1 MAETTITKQPDAYC
15 YQNGSVVS
23 DWNENGVNSRV
34 LLWGGDNAFW
44 AAYRLTLPFDAN
56 IELAQ
61 LELSFDLINEIQ
73 DQDTTTFLCEVFD
86 GAGARLRDTTLID
99 SATLTLLDGVHGY
112 RTFLFRNMRDF
123 NTSEIS
129 FRVAADGGYG
139 RYVSFPTATLRVVYT
154 PPTLSITPTP
164 NPVYAEQSV
173 TLAFTNRISQSL
185 TVTLTANDSTLDELT
200 ADSDEL
206 TILCPTAWL
215 DNVSPTTNTL
225 IVTVTATDAL
235 ERSATAQFVLKRP
248 FPTRASPVAPRSA
261 RLEGS
266 NPINFAWSVDATNG
280 AQTEA
285 QLQWSTDNAIWEEL
299 ATVSG
304 SGTTWTVPRV
314 KFPPGT
320 IYWRVRVKNEFDI
333 VGPWSSAVTFTV
345 AYAAT
350 AQVVPVDSPTSGVI
364 NAQVDRVFSVMLEA
378 SGATYEPFTIESAT
392 FYWRARSSGPFT
404 AISMEPNADRAS
416 VLIEAGTFPSGTLQ
430 WDAEATDNTGRTT
443 LTDTYTISTLGA
455 EVEAIPVSPIDTVES
470 GSSVIVFRWDY
481 GSIDGSPQKSVDIQ
495 ISTDGE
501 TWTSLATV
509 TGSAARSYE
518 AAASTFDAGL
528 VYWRIRATSE
538 NDVTGPWSRTV
549 SFIALAAPL
558 VQGVAADGKPFVTVT
573 WQVNGQLAFE
583 IDIDGRIYGDYGA
596 NVRSYTWP
604 EPMQT
609 GLHSVKVRAQNQYGL
624 WSEWASANFYTF
636 DVPQTIVLSGTAD
649 ESVHLSWTGGEATI
663 PVITVQPVDM
673 WATEGLVSFSVD
685 AVGTGIHFQW
695 LKKTSPAA
703 PWIAASSDD
712 ANNRTYTAP
721 VAAELDGVQFKCVAR
736 SAAGVAESS
745 VATFHYEAP
754 AAPPVIT
761 IQPKDVFLKSGTVYI
776 YCGADGSS
784 YEWYRRQPQSFT
796 PGLTVIDQN
805 NNKWHIPYDD
815 VAPEDLRVTDGSDD
829 RWHFPAGEGDV
840 GAVLVTD
847 GSETWNMPAGSAEG
861 AAPAWEPMGV
871 NAPFITFSADESR
884 SGEEYYCR
892 ATNEIG
898 STDSRVA
905 VYLFEDPPAE
915 EGGVGDY
922 YVYRDGELLD
932 RTTVAHFEDRTA
944 LGEHTYVIFNRL
956 INNNAARSNAVTLT
970 VAVRCLTIG
979 LLSGGPWQTLRWSDR
994 ENRELT
1000 LTRSREVRW
1009 THYAGARF
1017 PEADVGEAEDLV
1029 GSFDAAWL
1037 AKNREQADAFEDLLG
1052 EEVVVKTPRGVV
1064 VVGVLA
1070 GYDRRDPRFYKSYS
1084 FEVRQEDWG
1093 GRVDA

>member
-1 MAETTITKQPDAYC
+1 MADITITKRPDYVTH
-15 YQNGSVVS
+15 QNDSGEWGPWLRNDAGYVPEIPSVFEVLPNTQTEINAVRFLSISGSGRYYS
-23 DWNENGVNSRV
+23 GGTDIRCRIFSRNP
-34 LLWGGDNAFW
+34 LEYGTDSPAAEQTIHLGKTPPGGW
-44 AAYRLTLPFDAN
+44 
-56 IELAQ
+56 
-61 LELSFDLINEIQ
+61 ELSFDFNSF
-73 DQDTTTFLCEVFD
+73 DTIGPGLFLYFD
-86 GAGARLRDTTLID
+86 GSLSRPNLGVFEVTVNYKTLDLGVEITPASLYAEESLVLRFTDRAGVRLTVNFSANSTILD
-99 SATLTLLDGVHGY
+99 SITAESDEI
-112 RTFLFRNMRDF
+112 TFTPPDHWFDDASV
-123 NTSEIS
+123 TSGQMTVYVS
-129 FRVAADGGYG
+129 VADQYG
-139 RYVSFPTATLRVVYT
+139 RSANGQFILRRHFG
-154 PPTLSITPTP
+154 S
-164 NPVYAEQSV
+164 
-173 TLAFTNRISQSL
+173 
-185 TVTLTANDSTLDELT
+185 
-200 ADSDEL
+200 
-206 TILCPTAWL
+206 
-215 DNVSPTTNTL
+215 
-225 IVTVTATDAL
+225 
-235 ERSATAQFVLKRP
+235 
-248 FPTRASPVAPRSA
+248 RASPVAPRSA
-261 RLEGS
+261 RLEGA
-266 NPINFAWSVDATNG
+266 NPINFAWSVDEANG

-285 QLQWSTDNAIWEEL
+285 QLQWSTDNAIWETL

-304 SGTTWTVPRV
+304 SGTTWPAPRV

-333 VGPWSSAVTFTV
+333 VGPWSNAVNFTV

-364 NAQVDRVFSVMLEA
+364 NAQVDRVFSVTLEA
-378 SGATYEPFTIESAT
+378 SGASYEPFTIESAT
-392 FYWRARSSGPFT
+392 FYWRSRSSGPFT
-404 AISMEPNADRAS
+404 ALPMEPNADRAS
-416 VLIEAGTFPSGTLQ
+416 VLIAAGTFESGTVQ
-430 WDAEATDNTGRTT
+430 WYAEATDNTGRTT
-443 LTDTYTISTLGA
+443 LTDTYTLSTLSA

-501 TWTSLATV
+501 DWDALATV
-509 TGSAARSYE
+509 TGSAARSYK

-528 VYWRIRATSE
+528 VYWRIRATSQ

-549 SFIALAAPL
+549 SFIAFAAPL
-558 VQGVAADGKPFVTVT
+558 VQGVAADSKPFVTVT

-583 IDIDGRIYGDYGA
+583 IDIDGTIYGDYGA

-604 EPMQT
+604 EPVLT

-624 WSEWASANFYTF
+624 WSEWAGANFYKF
-636 DVPQTIVLSGTAD
+636 EPQQTITRSGTAD
-649 ESVHLSWTGGEATI
+649 ESVHLTWNGGEATI

-673 WATEGLVSFSVD
+673 WATEGLLSFSVD
-685 AVGTGIHFQW
+685 AVGTGISFQW
-695 LKKTSPAA
+695 LNKTSPAA
-703 PWIAASSDD
+703 PWISVTGGG

-721 VAAELDGVQFKCVAR
+721 VSEILDGVQYKCVVR
-736 SAAGVAESS
+736 SAAGVAESD
-745 VATFHYEAP
+745 VATFHYAAP
-754 AAPPVIT
+754 AAPPVIS

-776 YCGADGSS
+776 YCGADGSG
-784 YEWYRRQPQSFT
+784 YEWFRRQPQSFT

-815 VAPEDLRVTDGSDD
+815 VGPEDLRVTDGNDD
-829 RWHFPAGEGDV
+829 RWRFPTGEGDA

-847 GSETWNMPAGSAEG
+847 GSGIWNMPAGSAEG
-861 AAPAWEPMGV
+861 AVPDWEPMGV

-892 ATNEIG
+892 VTNEIG
-898 STDSRVA
+898 STVSRVA

-932 RTTVAHFEDRTA
+932 RTTEAHYEDRTA
-944 LGEHTYVIFNRL
+944 LGEHTYIIFNRL

-1009 THYAGARF
+1009 THYAGARY

-1037 AKNREQADAFEDLLG
+1037 ANNREQADAFEDLLG